1 MNLQKIKE
9 VLRHKQL
16 APLKKLG
23 QNFLIY
29 PETAARIVHLAG
41 VTSEDTILELG
52 VGLGTLTEPLAQ
64 KAKHVIGLEIDS
76 GILAWQNSEGNLAEN
91 VTLIHQDL
99 LKADFHDLAQQ
110 SGGKLKIV
118 ANLPYSISNPLLFK
132 LMDHRHDMGWAVL
145 MLQKEVG
152 MRLIAKPG
160 SKEYGIVSVLL
171 SGCAEVSRLLDVGPG
186 QFYPRPKIDSV
197 VVKIQFHPEP
207 SRAAALP
214 VHDVKL
220 LRQVV
225 KGSFQ
230 QRRKTLVN
238 ALSSAPL
245 LSYSKDQVK
254 MALSETGIDDKV
266 RAENLTV
273 EDYVSICTHLS
284 AL

>member
-9 VLRHKQL
+9 VLRHKEL

-41 VTSEDTILELG
+41 VTPQDTILELG
-52 VGLGTLTEPLAQ
+52 VGLGTLSEPLSKQAH
-64 KAKHVIGLEIDS
+64 HVIGLEIDS
-76 GILAWQNSEGNLAEN
+76 GIIAWQNSEGNLAEN
-91 VTLIHQDL
+91 VTLLHQDL
-99 LKADFHDLAQQ
+99 LKADFHELAKQ

-132 LMDHRHDMGWAVL
+132 LMDNKMDMEWAVL
-145 MLQKEVG
+145 MLQKEVA
-152 MRLIAKPG
+152 MRLVASP
-160 SKEYGIVSVLL
+160 STKEYGILSVLL
-171 SGCAEVSRLLDVGPG
+171 AGCAEVNRLMNVGPG

-197 VVKIQFHPEP
+197 VVKIQFHPQP
-207 SRAAALP
+207 LRSKALP
-214 VHDVKL
+214 EHDEKI
-220 LRQVV
+220 LRQIV

-245 LSYSKDQVK
+245 LSYSKDKIKQ
-254 MALSETGIDDKV
+254 ALTQADIDHKV
-266 RAENLTV
+266 RAENLTI
-273 EDYVSICTHLS
+273 EQFVSLCRSLS
-284 AL
+284 DV